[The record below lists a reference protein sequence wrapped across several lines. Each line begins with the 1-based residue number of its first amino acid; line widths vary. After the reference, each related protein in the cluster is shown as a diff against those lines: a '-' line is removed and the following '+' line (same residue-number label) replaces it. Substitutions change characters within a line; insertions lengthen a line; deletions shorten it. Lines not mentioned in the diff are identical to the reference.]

1 MVIPVLGFYLYIF
14 IGVSRLG
21 LRLGL
26 GLGWRCCPSPTYI
39 RVIHEISHGQ
49 FTHEIDC
56 MWPLHFKHSHWW
68 KRRSWS
74 KFASCLRDQ
83 RSMWMQDGCKV
94 YMDSCMVSNGLCFMV
109 TWTILKNHR
118 PPLLPPETPRCTT
131 RNQGPLDTKAWQG
144 GPPVWNISTCSKIFG
159 RAQVFG
165 GNSHKNCVF

>member
-1 MVIPVLGFYLYIF
+1 MSKLLFEKDIGWATYWVLKFTLVVIPVLGFYLYIF

-118 PPLLPPETPRCTT
+118 PPLLPPETPRCS
-131 RNQGPLDTKAWQG
+131 P
-144 GPPVWNISTCSKIFG
+144 IFSNALFFF
-159 RAQVFG
+159 RQP
-165 GNSHKNCVF
+165 